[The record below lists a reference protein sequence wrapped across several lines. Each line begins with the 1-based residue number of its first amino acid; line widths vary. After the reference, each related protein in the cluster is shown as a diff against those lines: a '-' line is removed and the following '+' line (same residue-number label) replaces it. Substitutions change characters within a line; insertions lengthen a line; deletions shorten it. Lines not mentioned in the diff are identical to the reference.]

1 MLSDRERAA
10 LAIEGTFEVSRVFE
24 FTAISMCDVRSGTLV
39 ANAIP
44 VIFAA
49 VVGWAAQHYGWDG
62 GFYVMIGGGVIAVV
76 LLFIT
81 MLEEGR
87 HKARIPESERVK
99 K

>member
-1 MLSDRERAA
+1 M
-10 LAIEGTFEVSRVFE
+10 
-24 FTAISMCDVRSGTLV
+24 
-39 ANAIP
+39 
-44 VIFAA
+44 
-49 VVGWAAQHYGWDG
+49 VGWAAQHYGWDG